1 MSRLG
6 VALRA
11 LEANRSTDDY
21 DLLVDTRAPVPG
33 ADMGAH
39 DQLVRQHPEF
49 ADDLTEIFTVAAAAE
64 RSEHLDEDRLDM
76 LCRPK
81 DVLAPAHG
89 LSERTEWGVVLG
101 LGLAAV
107 LLFVL
112 SVFVD
117 TPTVDTFPRHTTT
130 QEVIV
135 RSTTRP

>member
-1 MSRLG
+1 MSRLR

-11 LEANRSTDDY
+11 LETNRSDGDY
-21 DLLVDTRAPVPG
+21 SLWRDSPLPVPG
-33 ADMGAH
+33 ADVQCLGR
-39 DQLVRQHPEF
+39 LVGQHPEY
-49 ADDLTEIFTVAAAAE
+49 ADELTEIFTVAAAAE

-135 RSTTRP
+135 R